1 MLNTTGGN
9 QNLDPETA
17 RNVTLG
23 FVYQPLR
30 DLSVGLDFWWIKISN
45 QIAEFP
51 ESAVLANPDLYA
63 DRIIRAADGS
73 IDHIVTGL
81 ANLGKVK
88 TNGVDVSIDYRFPM
102 TSFGAFGLG
111 LQGTYV
117 DRYDYQESIG
127 GEYIDNVGDFQGT
140 GMIARWKHT
149 LTGTWNYG
157 AWRASLVNRY
167 TSSYRDQFPDD
178 GNERVASY
186 VVWDMSAGYT
196 FDKALDIDV
205 GLKNMFDRNP
215 PFSNQAYNFQ
225 TGYDPRYTDPLG
237 RVLFGRMT
245 YHF

>member
-117 DRYDYQESIG
+117 DRWSIA
-127 GEYIDNVGDFQGT
+127 IPAATATNS
-140 GMIARWKHT
+140 
-149 LTGTWNYG
+149 LTMATS
-157 AWRASLVNRY
+157 AWRPTWFGTCRRAIPSTRPW
-167 TSSYRDQFPDD
+167 TSTS
-178 GNERVASY
+178 V
-186 VVWDMSAGYT
+186 
-196 FDKALDIDV
+196 
-205 GLKNMFDRNP
+205 
-215 PFSNQAYNFQ
+215 
-225 TGYDPRYTDPLG
+225 
-237 RVLFGRMT
+237 
-245 YHF
+245 